1 LKAAFPLC
9 QKKLGQLMQADEPPR
24 NNGVVPVDVGKSA
37 QVSFRNNIINCC
49 CAHSADAI
57 SACVI
62 AVCWL

>member
-1 LKAAFPLC
+1 
-9 QKKLGQLMQADEPPR
+9 MQADEPPR
-24 NNGVVPVDVGKSA
+24 NSGVVPVDAGKSA

-57 SACVI
+57 SGCVI